1 MRRWIAPCLL
11 LLALA
16 APAGAEEEQRSEAWN
31 AFLEAVPPDKRP
43 GVEERLRRMS
53 PESRAKLFSRFQDL
67 SPEEREEVERM
78 ARGEGPSPRA
88 AERRERLA
96 NNMHVWRDRSPAE
109 RETLRRRLRGFRAL
123 SAAQQEAL
131 VEQRFAERSSDERRE
146 ILARLRTVRPAP
158 PAR

>member
-16 APAGAEEEQRSEAWN
+16 APAGAEEEQRTEAWD

-53 PESRAKLFSRFQDL
+53 PRSRAKLFGRFQEL

-88 AERRERLA
+88 VASRERLVS
-96 NNMHVWRDRSPAE
+96 NMHAWRDRSPDE
-109 RETLRRRLRGFRAL
+109 REALRRRLRGFRAL
-123 SAAQQEAL
+123 SAAEQEAL
-131 VEQRFAERSSDERRE
+131 VEERFAERSSEERRE

-158 PAR
+158 AR